1 MLLAILYL
9 IIYKVTWRF
18 YFIILLSRLN
28 IFYNYLNLLLNSE
41 RKQTMNYYFQESAQI
56 LTK

>member
-9 IIYKVTWRF
+9 ITHKVTWRF

-41 RKQTMNYYFQESAQI
+41 RKQTMN
-56 LTK
+56 